1 MQEEDLRKTIEE
13 SARLERQYRHMFDAV
28 LVNDNMEA
36 TYNELVDQLRRA
48 REEPQWVPVQWVY

>member
-1 MQEEDLRKTIEE
+1 MRKIIEE

-36 TYNELVDQLRRA
+36 CYHDLLEELRHS
-48 REEPQWVPVQWVY
+48 REDPQWVPVQWVY